1 MKTYKEFIT
10 ERKPMD
16 MAARKKAARRMSRLA
31 KTSAFKM
38 KVKRAKKK
46 HATPDKLWM
55 RAQKAAKM
63 LIIKKSMP
71 NLNYSALSPAK
82 KMMVDKSLAKKFTK
96 IPAFA
101 KKLVRKLK
109 QQETERM
116 KKAQE

>member
-1 MKTYKEFIT
+1 MKTYKEYLA

-16 MAARKKAARRMSRLA
+16 MAARKKAGRRMKRLA

-46 HATPDKLWM
+46 HATPDKLWL

-63 LIIKKSMP
+63 MIIKKAGHDDYASLP
-71 NLNYSALSPAK
+71 LGK
-82 KMMVDKSLAKKFTK
+82 KMMIDKTLAKKYTA

-116 KKAQE
+116 KKAQT